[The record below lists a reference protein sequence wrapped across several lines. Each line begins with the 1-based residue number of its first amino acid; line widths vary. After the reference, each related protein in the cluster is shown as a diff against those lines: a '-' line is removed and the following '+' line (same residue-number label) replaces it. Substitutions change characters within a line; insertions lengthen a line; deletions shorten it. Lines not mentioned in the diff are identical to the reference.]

1 MLPSSTVENYLKAI
15 HQGQSSLQR
24 DQRLVPMGQVAT
36 ALGVTP
42 GTYEWTWGDRA
53 NQNFTL
59 VIGVPGPIVGAGL
72 PGLILGFAGIGFM
85 AYRRKS
91 KSALMAA

>member
-1 MLPSSTVENYLKAI
+1 LGYVSESALSDT
-15 HQGQSSLQR
+15 
-24 DQRLVPMGQVAT
+24 AT
-36 ALGVTP
+36 FAFQNFSILSLGVTP